1 MEYINNIVTSSL
13 VQFII
18 IIITVLAFV
27 ITILS
32 YFKIKKVKEAQ
43 LLYQKYVDL
52 DNLIN
57 ILEIAKQYIEV
68 KHINETDMLLK
79 KEDVIE
85 NITKQIATIE
95 SVNKVLFYKNKLD
108 YKSNVIFHANGYYN
122 NDFFTS
128 VILKAKR
135 RIIIYG
141 KRNTRVFKQ
150 ENILK
155 LFDLAKKKSFHV
167 ELMFFSP
174 DISDELLEE
183 IRKSVPHP
191 PKSIKEM
198 RKTQIE
204 YKEEYLQQKKKQNCD
219 NIIYYESLDFPLFQ
233 FVLVD
238 NKLYLGIVNY
248 NKEDEENLVYDNRP
262 YLEFNVTDKFACEI
276 LKKYSILV
284 KKCEDSKH
292 CY

>member
-1 MEYINNIVTSSL
+1 
-13 VQFII
+13 
-18 IIITVLAFV
+18 
-27 ITILS
+27 
-32 YFKIKKVKEAQ
+32 
-43 LLYQKYVDL
+43 
-52 DNLIN
+52 
-57 ILEIAKQYIEV
+57 
-68 KHINETDMLLK
+68 
-79 KEDVIE
+79 
-85 NITKQIATIE
+85 
-95 SVNKVLFYKNKLD
+95 
-108 YKSNVIFHANGYYN
+108 
-122 NDFFTS
+122 
-128 VILKAKR
+128 
-135 RIIIYG
+135 
-141 KRNTRVFKQ
+141 
-150 ENILK
+150 
-155 LFDLAKKKSFHV
+155 
-167 ELMFFSP
+167 MFFSP

-183 IRKSVPHP
+183 IRKSVPRP

-204 YKEEYLQQKKKQNCD
+204 YKEEYLEQKKKQNCD